1 MSQNLSSAA
10 VVIDAL
16 RVWLWNS
23 VLYMFGLFL
32 LETDEN
38 NLDFDTIRGF
48 EQRCGISFSPL
59 LAKVGV

>member
-48 EQRCGISFSPL
+48 EQRCGI
-59 LAKVGV
+59 